1 MHQYTSE
8 PRAKLITWCFRSG
21 LAYLIETADIFPV
34 LQGFALLF
42 GMELFLGVAVTG
54 GVFLFSL
61 FSDIGGG
68 WRGGVSEDGVDL
80 PDVAE

>member
-1 MHQYTSE
+1 MFQN
-8 PRAKLITWCFRSG
+8 G
-21 LAYLIETADIFPV
+21 LSYLIETADIFPV

-61 FSDIGGG
+61 FSDIDGG

-80 PDVAE
+80 PDDAE